1 MDDKLIAR
9 RFLISVAASYAGG
22 FLITFLIAYAF
33 VSKGMTS
40 LSLSTGQ
47 LVLLGLGMACLPAGT
62 YTGFVIAGL
71 KLIEKNKLT
80 KGVMLAVCIFF
91 PITLALLTLFGII
104 MIIPKSIQSVIK
116 LIKG

>member
-1 MDDKLIAR
+1 MDEKKIAR
-9 RFLISVAASYAGG
+9 RYLISVAALYAGG
-22 FLITFLIAYAF
+22 FLVAFLTAYAF
-33 VSKGMTS
+33 VSKGMTA
-40 LSLSTGQ
+40 LSLSAGQ

-71 KLIEKNKLT
+71 KLIENNQLT
-80 KGVMLAVCIFF
+80 KGVIVAVCIFF

-104 MIIPKSIQSVIK
+104 MIIPKTVQSLIR